1 MLNII
6 FLTSSKTNDKP
17 LNFQALKKIEHIV
30 ENWCNRQPFRGL
42 DLYIYRL
49 MNFSLTKQD
58 FSVILN
64 EEVAWKQVTY
74 KESNKIGMTSTYPW
88 KGNSPRAPT

>member
-17 LNFQALKKIEHIV
+17 LNFQARKKIEHIV
-30 ENWCNRQPFRGL
+30 ENWCYRQPSRVL
-42 DLYIYRL
+42 DLYVYRL
-49 MNFSLTKQD
+49 MNFFLTNQN
-58 FSVILN
+58 FSMIFN